1 MMLGIGGAPEGVL
14 AAAALRSIGG
24 EFMGRLYPENDQ
36 ERSRAAEMLGGDP
49 RQLLTMEDLVRTE
62 DVIFAASGVTDGEL
76 LKGVRFFGDV
86 ATTQTIVMRGETGT
100 VRFIETQHRL
110 DKKSERIKKIVEP
123 RV

>member
-1 MMLGIGGAPEGVL
+1 ML

-24 EFMGRLYPENDQ
+24 EFMGRLCPENEA
-36 ERSRAAEMLGGDP
+36 ERERAAEMLGGDP
-49 RQLLTMEDLVRTE
+49 RRLLLMEDLVRAE

-100 VRFIETQHRL
+100 VRFIETQHRI
-110 DKKSERIKKIVEP
+110 DKKPERIKKIVEP
-123 RV
+123 QAPRR